1 MREKY
6 KPTTMFDTL
15 SISHFRA
22 FEHLDINPLARVN
35 LIVGGNDIG
44 KTGVLE
50 AVFLANLPS
59 IEELKTFPFL
69 FRRVQEKEQTWEKD
83 NYENFWMWLFH
94 EKDFSQAWEVSLAIA
109 DKVNKTWGQIENN
122 HEQKLKITGELNA
135 TTEVQDGEPPMS
147 SEDYMSNYVRIK
159 TIGKGTNLTAISAH
173 HSEPMED
180 AELVNQLSVQNNE
193 EELISYLRFIEPNL
207 RKLKYLRLPGHNFP
221 YVYADVGFG
230 KGRELIP
237 TTQLGQVFS
246 RMLNLFASIMV
257 KQSQILLI
265 DEFENGLHH
274 NALVP
279 IWTALGTIA
288 RERDI
293 QIFATTHSMETIQAA
308 HTAFGASKSYDF
320 DVIKLR
326 KDKNGKAVAFILGKD
341 EIDVAIETNFEI
353 R

>member
-1 MREKY
+1 
-6 KPTTMFDTL
+6 
-15 SISHFRA
+15 
-22 FEHLDINPLARVN
+22 
-35 LIVGGNDIG
+35 
-44 KTGVLE
+44 
-50 AVFLANLPS
+50 
-59 IEELKTFPFL
+59 
-69 FRRVQEKEQTWEKD
+69 
-83 NYENFWMWLFH
+83 MWLFH
-94 EKDFSQAWEVSLAIA
+94 EKNFSQAWEVSLAIA
-109 DKVNKTWGQIENN
+109 DKINKTWGQIENSR
-122 HEQKLKITGELNA
+122 ERIFKIVGELNA
-135 TTEVQDGEPPMS
+135 TTEVQGGKPPMS
-147 SEDYMSNYVRIK
+147 SEDLISNHGRVKK
-159 TIGKGTNLTAISAH
+159 TGKGVNLTAISTH
-173 HSEPMED
+173 LSMPVED

-207 RKLKYLRLPGHNFP
+207 RKLKYLRLPGHEFP

-237 TTQLGQVFS
+237 TTQLGQGFS

-257 KQSQILLI
+257 KHTQVLLI
-265 DEFENGLHH
+265 DEFENGLQH

-308 HTAFGASKSYDF
+308 HAVFGASEPYDF
-320 DVIKLR
+320 GVIKLR
-326 KDKNGKAVAFILGKD
+326 KDKNGKVVAFILGKD